1 VFHLHRKDK
10 AKKLIVARAME
21 VANAVHYER
30 EHEVLV
36 LFLLNIYVHC
46 LCALILI
53 LSHRFVAKCSVLLR
67 SQSLLTLRT

>member
-1 VFHLHRKDK
+1 MFHLHRKDK

-36 LFLLNIYVHC
+36 LFLL
-46 LCALILI
+46 LIFMCI
-53 LSHRFVAKCSVLLR
+53 VCVR
-67 SQSLLTLRT
+67 